1 MGLDINKNIV
11 PSDGIDT
18 HIFFTELLCEF
29 DGGSKCRWL
38 EYNKITKRINSK
50 AYYGYNIVDI
60 KKQIEEILFTDDIL
74 KQKYLTILYQKIVD
88 KSSIKVR
95 KEEKGKYLD
104 ILTNVL
110 AVIYKNYG
118 DKRFLTILTTERN
131 DENPINFEDV
141 ILNDEN
147 EDRDKE
153 ISNLLDYNKVEI
165 GKNIPQ
171 EYFKE
176 SKNLSFEPVSKE
188 LDDNTWIETL
198 NRQKLCMREEELEE
212 KNLKI
217 EEQDKQLLGKQK
229 ELEQVKLL
237 LNNQA
242 IDFLK
247 LEDNLLIELIKSR
260 QELERKEVEL
270 DDLKHSLSEQKE
282 VLSKIEKSF
291 GKVDSQVFDAS
302 ITILN
307 ELNNTQQKII
317 ERQVQLSD
325 LEKLFLLKQGI
336 IIEAINC
343 NSENTDIKIGLITD
357 EIGITGKDILEKQNE
372 ALAFLESANHNSKN
386 TTAEIISTIDEVGIT
401 GKNVLR
407 KQNESIELIK
417 QSATQIDSII
427 DEKEKHNMKMQEML
441 LGSIEE
447 SNKKENRFLDQQTDL
462 KDTYKTLDNKIENIK
477 SLSEILDN
485 TNDRIDGI
493 NERQNSILKQN
504 KKQFDFSLNALVI
517 LIIVLIIN
525 VIFAITFLKDK
536 NWEMAIAILLSMLL
550 ILASVIF
557 IFKDIRK

>member
-270 DDLKHSLSEQKE
+270 DDLTHSLSEQKE